1 MAEGLNLASVE
12 MAKKLIAEAVQALRD
27 PSKTLANSPLKAV
40 IESLGALGKDGGS
53 LLNKGMEL
61 LSGVLGT
68 AGNGAKQGG
77 GILGGLLNS
86 VLDPLTGKGS
96 EAPAASSETVSIAEE
111 AKKTS
116 DDLEREVQS
125 NPEAA
130 QDRKDYLSG
139 LSSILT
145 AVSKALKG

>member
-12 MAKKLIAEAVQALRD
+12 MAKKLIAEAAQALRD
-27 PSKTLANSPLKAV
+27 PRKTLANSPLKTV

-53 LLNKGMEL
+53 ILNKGMEL

-68 AGNGAKQGG
+68 ATDGAKQGG

-96 EAPAASSETVSIAEE
+96 E
-111 AKKTS
+111 
-116 DDLEREVQS
+116 
-125 NPEAA
+125 
-130 QDRKDYLSG
+130 
-139 LSSILT
+139 
-145 AVSKALKG
+145 